1 MHIKYWVVM
10 ALIKIDEPEKSDKQ
24 NQGFS
29 NHPVWRLGFRPFY
42 LLATSFAAISIPLWL
57 ASYSGWFQAA
67 PNVNLLWHMHEMVF
81 GFAIAVIIGFL
92 YTAGRNWT
100 GLWTPRGGQLATLSA
115 LWLAGR
121 LSMLATPTVLTALID
136 WVFIPLATWPI
147 YQVLKRAGNK
157 RNMFLVG
164 LLSLLTLENT
174 LFHAASFGWLE
185 ISPIVVMQ
193 GAILVIV
200 IITSVIGGRVIPGFT
215 ANAIP
220 GLKTIVEPKR
230 DKITIALT
238 VAASVAWLLP
248 LPAAIIGSLAISAA
262 IMQIIRLAGWQPQ
275 RTLQRPLL
283 WILHISYGWMPLG
296 FILLGLAE
304 WEVLPS
310 SAAFH
315 ALAVGT
321 ISGLIVGMITRTA
334 LGHTGRQLKAGRPE
348 LCMYMLIQIGA
359 LARLIAAI
367 TIGSTREFMLA
378 IAALSWSATFL
389 LYLTVYGPYLLRL
402 RLDGKEG

>member
-1 MHIKYWVVM
+1 M
-10 ALIKIDEPEKSDKQ
+10 ALLKINEPEKSDHQ
-24 NQGFS
+24 DRGFTNQ
-29 NHPVWRLGFRPFY
+29 PVWRLGFRPFY
-42 LLATSFAAISIPLWL
+42 LLATGFAAISIPLWL

-67 PNVNLLWHMHEMVF
+67 PNVSLLWHMHEMVF

-100 GLWTPRGGQLATLSA
+100 GLWTPRKGHLALLST

-121 LSMLATPTVLTALID
+121 FAMLATPTAVTALID
-136 WVFIPLATWPI
+136 WAFIPLATWPI
-147 YQVLKRAGNK
+147 YRVLKRSGNK

-164 LLSLLTLENT
+164 LLSLLTVGNT
-174 LFHAASFGWLE
+174 VFHVASFGWLA
-185 ISPIVVMQ
+185 ISPISVMQ

-215 ANAIP
+215 ANAVP
-220 GLKTIVEPKR
+220 GVKPVVEPKR
-230 DKITIALT
+230 DKITLALT
-238 VAASVAWLLP
+238 VAASASWLLP
-248 LPAAIIGSLAISAA
+248 LPSAIVGTLAICAA
-262 IMQIIRLAGWQPQ
+262 IMQIIRLVGWQPQ

-283 WILHISYGWMPLG
+283 WILHVSYGWMPLG
-296 FILLGLAE
+296 FILLGLAK
-304 WEVLPS
+304 WGILPA

-348 LCMYMLIQIGA
+348 LCMYILIQTGA
-359 LARLIAAI
+359 LARLMAAI
-367 TIGSTREFMLA
+367 EIGSTREIMLY

-389 LYLTVYGPYLLRL
+389 LYLAVYGPYLLQL

>member
-1 MHIKYWVVM
+1 M
-10 ALIKIDEPEKSDKQ
+10 ALLKIDEPEKSGRQDRGFT
-24 NQGFS
+24 NQ
-29 NHPVWRLGFRPFY
+29 PVWRLGFRPFY
-42 LLATSFAAISIPLWL
+42 LLATAFAAVSIPLWL
-57 ASYSGWFQAA
+57 ASYSGRFQAA
-67 PNVNLLWHMHEMVF
+67 PNVSLLWHMHEMVF

-100 GLWTPRGGQLATLSA
+100 GLWTPRRGHLAALSA

-121 LSMLATPTVLTALID
+121 FAMLATPTAVTVLID
-136 WVFIPLATWPI
+136 WAFIPLATWPI
-147 YQVLKRAGNK
+147 YRVLKRSGNK

-164 LLSLLTLENT
+164 LLGLLTLGNT
-174 LFHAASFGWLE
+174 VFHAASFGWLA
-185 ISPIVVMQ
+185 ISPILVMQ

-215 ANAIP
+215 ANAVP
-220 GLKTIVEPKR
+220 GVKPVVEPKR
-230 DKITIALT
+230 DRVTLALT
-238 VAASVAWLLP
+238 VAASVSWMLP
-248 LPAAIIGSLAISAA
+248 LPPAIVGMLVICAA
-262 IMQIIRLAGWQPQ
+262 IMQMIRLVGWQPQ

-283 WILHISYGWMPLG
+283 WILHVSYGWIPLG
-296 FILLGLAE
+296 FILLGLAK
-304 WEVLPS
+304 WGILPA

-315 ALAVGT
+315 ALAIGT

-334 LGHTGRQLKAGRPE
+334 LGHTGRQLKAGRAE
-348 LCMYMLIQIGA
+348 LCMYILIQAGA

-367 TIGSTREFMLA
+367 DIGSTREIMLY

-389 LYLTVYGPYLLRL
+389 LYLAVYGPYLLRL

>member
-10 ALIKIDEPEKSDKQ
+10 ALLKIDEPEKSDHQK
-24 NQGFS
+24 QGFS

-42 LLATSFAAISIPLWL
+42 LLATAFAAISIPIWL
-57 ASYSGWFQAA
+57 TSYLGWFQVA
-67 PNVNLLWHMHEMVF
+67 PNINLLWHMHEMVF

-100 GLWTPRGGQLATLSA
+100 GLWTPREGHLAALSA

-121 LSMLATPTVLTALID
+121 LAMLATPTIATAFID
-136 WVFIPLATWPI
+136 WAFIPLATWPI
-147 YQVLKRAGNK
+147 YKILKRSGNK

-164 LLSLLTLENT
+164 LLTLLTLGNT
-174 LFHAASFGWLE
+174 LFHAASFGWLA

-215 ANAIP
+215 ANAVP
-220 GLKTIVEPKR
+220 GAKPVVEPKR
-230 DKITIALT
+230 DKITIILT
-238 VAASVAWLLP
+238 VAASVSWLLP
-248 LPAAIIGSLAISAA
+248 LPSAIVGTLAISAA
-262 IMQIIRLAGWQPQ
+262 IMQVIRLAGWQPQ
-275 RTLQRPLL
+275 RTLQRPLV

-296 FILLGLAE
+296 FVLLGLAK
-304 WEVLPS
+304 WGVLPA

-348 LCMYMLIQIGA
+348 LCMYILIQIGA
-359 LARLIAAI
+359 LARLMAAI
-367 TIGSTREFMLA
+367 DIGSTREIMLY
-378 IAALSWSATFL
+378 IAALSWSITFV
-389 LYLTVYGPYLLRL
+389 LYLAIYGPYLLRL

>member
-1 MHIKYWVVM
+1 MHIKYWVIM
-10 ALIKIDEPEKSDKQ
+10 ALLKIDEPEKSGHQ

-42 LLATSFAAISIPLWL
+42 LLATAFAAISIPLWL
-57 ASYSGWFQAA
+57 ASYLGWFQSA

-100 GLWTPRGGQLATLSA
+100 GLWTPRKGHLAALSA

-121 LSMLATPTVLTALID
+121 LAMLATPTVVTALID
-136 WVFIPLATWPI
+136 WTFIPLATWPV
-147 YQVLKRAGNK
+147 YQVLKQAGNK

-174 LFHAASFGWLE
+174 LFHAASFGWLA

-220 GLKTIVEPKR
+220 GVKTVVEPKR

-238 VAASVAWLLP
+238 VAASVSWLLP
-248 LPAAIIGSLAISAA
+248 LPSAIVGTLAISAA
-262 IMQIIRLAGWQPQ
+262 IMQALRLVGWQPQ
-275 RTLQRPLL
+275 RTLQRPLV
-283 WILHISYGWMPLG
+283 WILHVSYGWMPLG
-296 FILLGLAE
+296 FVLLGLAK
-304 WEVLPS
+304 WGILPA

-334 LGHTGRQLKAGRPE
+334 LGHTGRQLKAGRGE
-348 LCMYMLIQIGA
+348 LCMYIFIQAGA

-367 TIGSTREFMLA
+367 DIGSTREFMLN

-389 LYLTVYGPYLLRL
+389 LYLAVYGPYLLRL